1 MDPRT
6 GAVAPAYL
14 ILDQAMLFV
23 ALANH
28 LESGVVQRRFASDP
42 IAARALSILADED
55 FLD

>member
-1 MDPRT
+1 
-6 GAVAPAYL
+6 
-14 ILDQAMLFV
+14 V

-28 LESGVVQRRFASDP
+28 LDAGIVQRRFSSDP